1 MPIMQNR
8 NATSGNQAALPTI
21 VIKSRRGFS
30 LVEALVAVT
39 LATVI
44 LNIAVQLVHTVM
56 RFQVSARD
64 DEQFL
69 QTARRASHQFRKD
82 VQNANAWSRT
92 VDPQGDFTELILTT
106 ATGAVI
112 YRAMP
117 HQLGRSV
124 RQQDTISQ
132 LDEFVFPPGVDIA
145 FEEQGPSSVALQ
157 ISRASVNAGASNVHP
172 TGVST
177 VYEAAATVG
186 WDSRFHKSLERRGR

>member
-1 MPIMQNR
+1 MRNR
-8 NATSGNQAALPTI
+8 HCHAVSGNQAALPTI
-21 VIKSRRGFS
+21 VVKSRRGFS

-44 LNIAVQLVHTVM
+44 LNTAVQLVHTVM

-69 QTARRASHQFRKD
+69 QAARRASYQFRKD
-82 VQNANAWSRT
+82 VQTAKSWSRS
-92 VDPQGDFTELILTT
+92 VDPQGDSTELLLPTS
-106 ATGAVI
+106 TGAVI

-117 HQLGRSV
+117 HQLSRSV
-124 RQQDTISQ
+124 RHQDTISQ
-132 LDEFVFPPGVDIA
+132 LDEFVFPRGVDIA
-145 FEEQGPSSVALQ
+145 FAEQGPSTVALQ
-157 ISRASVNAGASNVHP
+157 ISRASVKAGVANVHP

-186 WDSRFHKSLERRGR
+186 WDLRFHKSLERMER